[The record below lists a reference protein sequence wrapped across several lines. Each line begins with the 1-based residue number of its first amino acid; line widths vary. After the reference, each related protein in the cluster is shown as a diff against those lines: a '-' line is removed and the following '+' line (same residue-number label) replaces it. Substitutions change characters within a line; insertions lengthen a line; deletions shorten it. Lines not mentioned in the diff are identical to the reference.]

1 MIVQL
6 IGSLH
11 QLSTLKAMII
21 RLARRET
28 RDRGVKIEIKS
39 VEVIAS
45 VLMWTEVLINFGL
58 KMKIRVLLSTLV
70 LIQVPLKLKYYLN
83 L

>member
-11 QLSTLKAMII
+11 QLSILKAMII
-21 RLARRET
+21 RLARRGT

-39 VEVIAS
+39 VVVIAS
-45 VLMWTEVLINFGL
+45 VLMWTEVLTSFGL
-58 KMKIRVLLSTLV
+58 RMKIHVLLSTLV
-70 LIQVPLKLKYYLN
+70 HIQVPLKLKYYLS

>member
-6 IGSLH
+6 IGSLR

-21 RLARRET
+21 RLARREM

-39 VEVIAS
+39 VVVIVS
-45 VLMWTEVLINFGL
+45 VLMLTEVLTSFGL
-58 KMKIRVLLSTLV
+58 KMKIHVLLSTLV